1 MLNNFCKT
9 FPKFGFALPAL
20 ILFSLFAIS
29 LNASAV
35 CEPGPTDPSVT
46 VCTPAQNLIVPN
58 PTHVQASTTDSQHK
72 VTAVQIYVD
81 NVLTTKVNAN
91 TIDTYINLAGGK
103 YLVTVQ
109 GLDDNGANFK
119 RSGERRGG

>member
-9 FPKFGFALPAL
+9 FPKSGFALPAL

-35 CEPGPTDPSVT
+35 CQPGPTDPSVT

-58 PTHVQASTTDSQHK
+58 PTHVQASTTDSQHN
-72 VTAVQIYVD
+72 VTADQIYVD
-81 NVLTTKVNAN
+81 NVLTSKVNA
-91 TIDTYINLAGGK
+91 DTVDTHLNLAVGDHVFMHE
-103 YLVTVQ
+103 Y
-109 GLDDNGANFK
+109 
-119 RSGERRGG
+119 